1 VVPDTLLRTVDGLY
15 SGMVS
20 LLAAVAAGAV
30 VVAAGAVVVAAGA
43 VVVAAGAVVVAAGAV
58 VVAAGAVV
66 ELDELH
72 PAIPHVTRSIS
83 KISGRRHGMPMALPG
98 ARRAAMCGGR
108 GISAWCCPVGAET
121 SAGGCSVVMFFLHVG
136 HWGGVISE
144 GVLEPVVDGLGP
156 DLLAQTAAMAVS
168 PLMLSELDE
177 M

>member
-1 VVPDTLLRTVDGLY
+1 MVPDTLLRTVDGLY

-20 LLAAVAAGAV
+20 LLAA
-30 VVAAGAVVVAAGA
+30 VAAGAVVVAAGA